1 MSPTCDRTL
10 GGPVLRRLTPD
21 TMSSGQAVVKF
32 TVLLAIITFV
42 LGGPSGVGRTVLTKQ
57 ACQHTILHLSCPPGE
72 KLDISFANYGHLG
85 TKFCGSPMPAGGC
98 RAPDSL
104 AIVQAMC
111 QGKQQ
116 CYVLS
121 ADTTFG
127 DPCMHIVKYLEVR
140 YECQGEDPC
149 EQNEHDSIDDIWRST
164 GHRTIGLPDSELHDD
179 RYVLAEGWYRFVS
192 PAGGEMPTSCVP
204 LESCGTR
211 SPVWMDGTVPAV
223 NQTQTVSG
231 CINDGGCCD
240 NIVSLKVKNCGDFLV
255 YKLSPLQFA
264 LNPSAYCADMIPK
277 LRGAPTLD
285 YHASQ
290 TESYFLCDFDGPT
303 WPNVTWVVEWFLD
316 DTVILTEEL
325 PGWVQTAYL
334 DQNAILLNTE
344 VSCQVH
350 GHFDGS
356 NATTVPDKSD
366 PYYAG
371 IVVGPQNLTVHENG
385 GPANFTVHSTI
396 ALNCDVMIVNNDGY
410 LGRPDVLLDQCTLS
424 FDTGS
429 WGVDNPQTVT
439 VWAIRDFQSDGDQHV
454 QIDVIPTAD
463 CDIPPS
469 GNTQDVLVT
478 TIDHDSSTAHAS
490 GDPHYTTFD
499 RRRYDWYGVGDFV
512 LHRSKGRPFESRK
525 LMSLVEG
532 VQRRATK
539 FILGAHSNTLTY
551 KERLSTLGLL
561 PLVHRREVC
570 DVMVFI
576 KSKPIVHKPSRY
588 LRSHMLTP
596 IRVRTSAFSSSYIPR
611 LVTIWN
617 QLSPVLR
624 NIGVQASEM
633 SNILTFKRSLVHSR
647 VWRCWAV
654 SCNCGVAVREGDD
667 VITIDMCD
675 GPFGHTA
682 PTVRLRSPQ
691 EPARGTRVT
700 RSQSG
705 RSFKVVR
712 STINEKVSLPS
723 GAEVRTDVEYWGMN
737 LHVKVPSD
745 DFGATEGL
753 FGTFDHDWTNDYNT
767 RDGAVSSDS
776 NDFSWSWRIPAGQSL
791 FDRLPDPAD
800 TPGQPA
806 SRYDGSVLCACTA
819 SGPQCGDPDTI
830 PTFPNDFDIDIT
842 NTLVQRRGRRSRDL
856 RSTRV
861 TDRSIPAAPVAVTA
875 TWPTPSGIT
884 HDNATAMCKEAAMT
898 SPAFAACEAVLSDAD
913 VFSGVE
919 DCVEDIKVTDNLV
932 FLQQAAML
940 MEELCRE
947 EALKNVTL
955 YDQKDENS
963 TALPPAFVGSS
974 LCPGR
979 CSLRGECVNATCYC
993 DPGYGS
999 SDCSVD
1005 MTTPPV
1011 LVDVRYGRTCDV
1023 RSEDCD
1029 VIGVVGDGFLDSR
1042 SLQCHVE
1049 RTSDKARGRQPSALP
1064 ATADFLS
1071 FREVECTVRGN
1082 VLTIDG
1088 NPDENTGT
1096 PVSNVTVAISNDGR
1110 LNSDVLQVTIFDSH
1124 CQECDGTGV
1133 CRAKENAC
1141 EIKGFC
1147 YPANESHPAD
1157 SARYCNPSVNRS
1169 GWTFRPDTEE
1179 QQLKHIVGIVVGTVV
1194 GTVVLVLAVALILK
1208 IKKQKRSVSVGF
1220 LKEDGDT
1227 VKQATGMSP

>member
-1 MSPTCDRTL
+1 
-10 GGPVLRRLTPD
+10 
-21 TMSSGQAVVKF
+21 
-32 TVLLAIITFV
+32 
-42 LGGPSGVGRTVLTKQ
+42 
-57 ACQHTILHLSCPPGE
+57 
-72 KLDISFANYGHLG
+72 
-85 TKFCGSPMPAGGC
+85 
-98 RAPDSL
+98 
-104 AIVQAMC
+104 MC

-149 EQNEHDSIDDIWRST
+149 EPNEHDSIDDIWRST

-240 NIVSLKVKNCGDFLV
+240 NMVSLKVKNCGDFLV

-264 LNPSAYCADMIPK
+264 LNPSAYCAGDRVPCPEGQGSPNGGFSPGCTDMIPK

-396 ALNCDVMIVNNDGY
+396 ALNCDVMIINNDGY

-463 CDIPPS
+463 CDVPPS

-512 LHRSKGRPFESRK
+512 LHRSKGRPFE
-525 LMSLVEG
+525 
-532 VQRRATK
+532 
-539 FILGAHSNTLTY
+539 
-551 KERLSTLGLL
+551 
-561 PLVHRREVC
+561 
-570 DVMVFI
+570 
-576 KSKPIVHKPSRY
+576 
-588 LRSHMLTP
+588 
-596 IRVRTSAFSSSYIPR
+596 
-611 LVTIWN
+611 
-617 QLSPVLR
+617 
-624 NIGVQASEM
+624 
-633 SNILTFKRSLVHSR
+633 VHSR

-700 RSQSG
+700 RNLSG
-705 RSFKVVR
+705 RSF
-712 STINEKVSLPS
+712 KVSLPS

-800 TPGQPA
+800 TPGQAA

-842 NTLVQRRGRRSRDL
+842 NTLVQRRRRRSGDL
-856 RSTRV
+856 RSTRA

-898 SPAFAACEAVLSDAD
+898 SPAFAACTAVLSVAD

-979 CSLRGECVNATCYC
+979 CSLRGECINATCYC

-1005 MTTPPV
+1005 MTTPPA
-1011 LVDVRYGRTCDV
+1011 LVVVRYGRTCDV

-1071 FREVECTVRGN
+1071 FREVECTVRGS

-1096 PVSNVTVAISNDGR
+1096 PVSNVTVAVSNDGR
-1110 LNSDVLQVTIFDSH
+1110 LNSDVLQVTIYDSH

-1147 YPANESHPAD
+1147 YPANGSHPAD

-1169 GWTFRPDTEE
+1169 GWTFRPATGE
-1179 QQLKHIVGIVVGTVV
+1179 QQPKHIVGIVVGTVV